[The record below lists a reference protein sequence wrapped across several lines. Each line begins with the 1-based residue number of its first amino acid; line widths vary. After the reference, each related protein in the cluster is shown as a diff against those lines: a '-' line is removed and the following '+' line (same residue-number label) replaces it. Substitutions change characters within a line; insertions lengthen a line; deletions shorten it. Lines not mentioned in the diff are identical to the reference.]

1 MRGGGGGR
9 RAKHGQHV
17 NTKYIA
23 GSCCESVM
31 VIGIKVQ
38 RFFCCCCC
46 CCKTS
51 IGPTLTS
58 SGGSLKRKNKLIED
72 SSARRSES
80 SITGSLKIPRLGGV
94 KAQSLV
100 MYGLC
105 RFTSP
110 EKECCSCGLL
120 TAIQNHE
127 VQVVGGGIKRME
139 SNEAER
145 TRLVHSMY

>member
-1 MRGGGGGR
+1 M
-9 RAKHGQHV
+9 

-38 RFFCCCCC
+38 RFCCCCC

-58 SGGSLKRKNKLIED
+58 SGGSIKRKNKLIED

-80 SITGSLKIPRLGGV
+80 SVIGYVWSLSLHVARERMLELWALDSYSKSRSTGGW
-94 KAQSLV
+94 
-100 MYGLC
+100 
-105 RFTSP
+105 
-110 EKECCSCGLL
+110 
-120 TAIQNHE
+120 
-127 VQVVGGGIKRME
+127 GGGDQE
-139 SNEAER
+139 NGE
-145 TRLVHSMY
+145 